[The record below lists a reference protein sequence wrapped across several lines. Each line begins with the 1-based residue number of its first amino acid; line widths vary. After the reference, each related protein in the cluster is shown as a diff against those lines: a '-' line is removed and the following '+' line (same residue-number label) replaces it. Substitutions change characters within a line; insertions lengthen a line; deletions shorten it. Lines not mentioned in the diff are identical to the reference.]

1 MLGKRAEDYLE
12 IIHELSK
19 ERGYTKIK
27 DISEKLNVKPASV
40 SEMVSK
46 LSKQGYVVYGK
57 RLFVGLTPKGREVAE
72 SVKERREIL
81 VKFLTTLGV
90 PKKIAEEDA
99 CIIEHVLNPETVKQ
113 LKNFVKFVEGSPAM
127 NPRWLEHFREF
138 CEKGTHPCES
148 KIGVRC

>member
-12 IIHELSK
+12 TIHELSK

-27 DISEKLNVKPASV
+27 DISEKLNVKPATV

-46 LSKQGYVVYGK
+46 LSRQGYVVYGK

-90 PKKIAEEDA
+90 PKEIAEEDA

-113 LKNFVKFVEGSPAM
+113 LKNFVRFVEDSPAI
-127 NPRWLEHFREF
+127 NPRWLDHFREF
-138 CEKGTHPCES
+138 CQKGTHPCES
-148 KIGVRC
+148 KMVRC

>member
-1 MLGKRAEDYLE
+1 MLGRRAEDYLE

-27 DISEKLNVKPASV
+27 DISERLKVKPASV

-46 LSKQGYVVYGK
+46 LSKQGYVVHGK

-72 SVKERREIL
+72 SVKERREVL

-99 CIIEHVLNPETVKQ
+99 CVIEHVLNPETVKQ
-113 LKNFVKFVEGSPAM
+113 LKNFVRFVETSPAIS
-127 NPRWLEHFREF
+127 PRWLEHFREF
-138 CEKGTHPCES
+138 CRRGTHPCES
-148 KIGVRC
+148 ASARC